1 MSENRIRKVAS
12 ITASPKPARA
22 PYGPATAGLEY
33 DSDVKG
39 IAVNPDGV
47 VRAFPE
53 TWIQENTLQ
62 GASAVTAG
70 NYNIFWIAPYGCEVV
85 GVKVRFSAA
94 SSSGTVD
101 VKKAPS
107 GTAIGSGTSVLSAV
121 VSTAGAAN
129 TNVAGALNATVANR
143 QLAAGDALGIV
154 AGGTLTSL
162 ADLVVAV
169 ELKRR
174 PDTV

>member
-1 MSENRIRKVAS
+1 
-12 ITASPKPARA
+12 
-22 PYGPATAGLEY
+22 
-33 DSDVKG
+33 VKAL
-39 IAVNPDGV
+39 AVNPDGTI
-47 VRAFPE
+47 RAFPE

-62 GASAVTAG
+62 GATAAVAA

-85 GVKVRFSAA
+85 SVTVRFSAA

-107 GTAIGSGTSVLSAV
+107 GTAIGSGTSVLSAAA
-121 VSTAGAAN
+121 STAGTAN
-129 TNVAGALNATVANR
+129 TNVAGSLSATVANR

-154 AGGTLTSL
+154 NGGTLTSL
-162 ADLVVAV
+162 TDLVVAI

-174 PDTV
+174 PNTV